1 VCSKTSSVAA
11 PAGPFAARLP
21 RARTSRW
28 ACFIVVLLG
37 FGLRL
42 YDLTYHSL
50 WLDESVSVYLASFP
64 LSEIFRQ
71 GMTLQEPNP
80 PLYHLLLSVWMRLFG
95 TGEASVRFPSVF
107 AGTIYL
113 PLVYVL
119 ADRLFLRRVALTA
132 TLLAA
137 VSPFLVWYSQET
149 RMYAVVAALSVG
161 ALYCFVRA
169 LRTGDRRWWVA
180 YVTITVA
187 SLYTHFYAVFLLPA
201 ELLYLVVYSWRDRS
215 LASRGILAWGLSLLC
230 FVPWLWSAWRL
241 SGTIPSWRPPIG
253 LVGMLVSCLEAFTVR
268 RVPGAG
274 AVLGVVL
281 FSAGA
286 LVVLGLSM
294 SRRPGR
300 TGAPSLGEADDLL
313 ARLFVAM
320 TLLVPVLSAY
330 VLSFRLQ
337 IFAVYYLIIIVAPFL
352 IALAAGVAVIASL
365 RRWAGLLSLLVV
377 MGSFSYGLLNNW
389 TLGSRKEEWRA
400 AARYVTQHAGPGD
413 AVLCHAE
420 YTWIP
425 FSYYYEGE
433 LPLFR
438 PFGAP
443 VGDEDYVAE
452 RLEFLTGYDTV
463 WLVQSHIEWVDP
475 SRQVEQWLAATFP
488 TVTEQYPPG
497 VEVKG
502 YASTYR
508 FEELPPTAKPVDAVF
523 DDVVRLV
530 GYKVDDGEYSATDD
544 TFHPPSG
551 WIHVTLYWE
560 ALGDFSGDYLSAVT
574 LTDDTGSPWGGS
586 LPRENSGIL
595 FYPPSSWSI
604 GEVVR
609 DDHDV
614 NLNPRTPTGR
624 YDLRV
629 TLMRPSGEGLSAVVG
644 GDQVSALTLQ
654 QVNIIGP

>member
-1 VCSKTSSVAA
+1 
-11 PAGPFAARLP
+11 
-21 RARTSRW
+21 
-28 ACFIVVLLG
+28 VLLG
-37 FGLRL
+37 FGIRL
-42 YDLTYHSL
+42 HKLTYHSL
-50 WLDESVSVYLASFP
+50 WLDETVSVYLASFP

-95 TGEASVRFPSVF
+95 TGEASVRVPSVL

-119 ADRLFLRRVALTA
+119 AHRLFLRRVALIA

-137 VSPFLVWYSQET
+137 ASPFLVWYSQET
-149 RMYAVVAALSVG
+149 RMYALVAGLSLG
-161 ALYCFVRA
+161 ALYCFLRA
-169 LRTGDRRWWVA
+169 LHSGDWRWWVA
-180 YVTITVA
+180 YALTTVA
-187 SLYTHFYAVFLLPA
+187 GLYTHFYAVFLLPA
-201 ELLYLVVYSWRDRS
+201 ELLYLAVHSWRDRS
-215 LASRGILAWGLSLLC
+215 VAWRGLLAWGVSLLS
-230 FVPWLWSAWRL
+230 FAPWLWSAWRL
-241 SGTIPSWRPPIG
+241 SGITASWRAPTG
-253 LVGMLVSCLEAFTVR
+253 LMGMVASSLEAFTVR
-268 RVPGAG
+268 RVPQEGVMVWAG
-274 AVLGVVL
+274 LA
-281 FSAGA
+281 ATGA
-286 LVVLGLSM
+286 LVLVGLCASQ
-294 SRRPGR
+294 RPAGAGGR
-300 TGAPSLGEADDLL
+300 SASEPTGPL
-313 ARLFVAM
+313 ARLFVAL
-320 TLLVPVLSAY
+320 TLLVPVASVY
-330 VLSFRLQ
+330 VLSVRLQ

-352 IALAAGVAVIASL
+352 IALALGVAVIASL
-365 RRWAGLLSLLVV
+365 RRWAGLLLLLVV
-377 MGSFSYGLLNNW
+377 TGSLSYGLLNNW
-389 TLGSRKEEWRA
+389 TLDSRKEEWRA

-413 AVLCHAE
+413 AVVCHAE

-443 VGDEDYVAE
+443 VGDEEYMAE
-452 RLEFLTGYDTV
+452 RLASLTGYDTV
-463 WLVQSHIEWVDP
+463 WLVQSHIELVDP
-475 SRQVEQWLAATFP
+475 SRQVERWLAATFP
-488 TVTEQYPPG
+488 IVTEQYPPG

-508 FEELPPTAKPVDAVF
+508 FEELPPTAEPVDAVF

-530 GYKVDDGEYSATDD
+530 GYEIDDGAYFATDD

-551 WIHVTLYWE
+551 WIHATLYWE
-560 ALGDFSGDYLSAVT
+560 ALGDLSVDYRSLVT
-574 LTDDTGSPWGGS
+574 LTDDVGSVWGGS
-586 LPRENSGIL
+586 LPSERSGIL

-629 TLMRPSGEGLSAVVG
+629 SLMLPSGEELPVVVG
-644 GDQVSALTLQ
+644 GEQVSAVGLQ
-654 QVNIIGP
+654 QVNIIAP